1 MRLQNH
7 IILLV
12 VGLSFSLSLIG
23 CKQKTVYPNTLLR
36 IDSLIIH
43 HPDSALYMLDLL
55 DDFMSTQPEEIQIYY
70 CLLKTKAREKCHNPH
85 VSDLQMKRVAK

>member
-43 HPDSALYMLDLL
+43 HPDSALYMLNLL
-55 DDFMSTQPEEIQIYY
+55 DDFIPNQPEEIQMYHS
-70 CLLKTKAREKCHNPH
+70 LLKAKAKEEKRKEKEAAR
-85 VSDLQMKRVAK
+85 QQK